1 MTTKAEAVQ
10 LAAEFMRIVPVGQAL
25 QSQHDARIQDSYD
38 WTYSKLQNRGLAVW
52 SDTGAMPTE
61 VTPHFVAL
69 MSLRASEYEGVSPE
83 VYQKILLKAGA
94 NGEVA
99 ESEIRSLI
107 RPSYESIDLPND
119 F

>member
-10 LAAEFMRIVPVGQAL
+10 LAAEFMRIVPVGQSL
-25 QSQHDARIQDSYD
+25 QSQHDARIKDAYD
-38 WTYSKLQNRGLAVW
+38 WTYSKLENRGLAVW
-52 SDTGAMPTE
+52 ASTGAMPTE

-83 VYQKILLKAGA
+83 VYQKIILKAGP
-94 NGEVA
+94 NGETA
-99 ESEIRSLI
+99 ESEIRSLV
-107 RPSYESIDLPND
+107 RPDYESIDLPTD